1 MRQRPRTAGILVVNE
16 LVIEVEL
23 EAVRP

>member
-1 MRQRPRTAGILVVNE
+1 MRQRRRTADILVVNE
-16 LVIEVEL
+16 LVIGVEL

>member
-1 MRQRPRTAGILVVNE
+1 MRQRPRTAGILVVNK